1 MRGSGAMTGRRRERS
16 TLRTLREHRWFA
28 LLSTTRVLGALL
40 AIALLLA
47 HRVTHADPLLAIIT
61 ALWTPAGLLAL
72 RQSEGTAWAPAVWA
86 VDALAALGLVLAGGD
101 WRSPFY
107 VFALTTLVL
116 PATTLPWRSAVA
128 WGMGFSGLYGIVAL
142 LTQQLPSDT
151 LTNTIRLETLATHL
165 FVPVV
170 VTTTLAYSSVL
181 LERLRTA
188 RAHSERL
195 ALQSERQRIAWELHD
210 SAKQR
215 VHAAHL
221 MLSALDQHA
230 LDHQGHGLLD
240 GAISELRAATAD
252 METSVAELRTPLDG
266 RPVDELLRERAAEL
280 TLTGVARIHVAGRL
294 PALPPLVAAHA
305 YRIAA
310 EALTNAVRHARCSTI
325 TVTLDDAPHGGRL
338 EIADDGVG
346 LPDGARPSGHGL
358 RSMHGRA
365 ETIGAQLHIGPGPG
379 GRGTSVALA
388 LPHPGG
394 AP

>member
-1 MRGSGAMTGRRRERS
+1 VIG
-16 TLRTLREHRWFA
+16 TLRSHRWFA
-28 LLSTTRVLGALL
+28 LLTMTRVLGALL

-47 HRVTHADPLLAIIT
+47 HQVTHADPLLALIT
-61 ALWTPAGLLAL
+61 AVWTPISLGVL
-72 RQSEGTAWAPAVWA
+72 RQTEDRRWAPAVWA
-86 VDALAALGLVLAGGD
+86 LDGFAALGLVLAGGD

-116 PATTLPWRSAVA
+116 PATALPWRVAVS
-128 WGMGFSGLYGIVAL
+128 WGVGFSALYGIVAL
-142 LTQQLPSDT
+142 LTEQLPSDT

-170 VTTTLAYSSVL
+170 ITSTFAYSSLL
-181 LERLRTA
+181 LERLRDA
-188 RAHSERL
+188 RGQSERL
-195 ALQSERQRIAWELHD
+195 ALQAERQRIAWELHD

-221 MLSALDQHA
+221 MLSALDRAAGEAQN
-230 LDHQGHGLLD
+230 QQLLD
-240 GAISELRAATAD
+240 GALAELRNATAD

-280 TLTGVARIHVAGRL
+280 SRTGVARIDVAGRL
-294 PALPPLVAAHA
+294 PLLPPLVAAHT

-310 EALTNAVRHARCSTI
+310 EALTNAVRHAGSTAI
-325 TVTLDDAPHGGRL
+325 QVTLASSPAAGVTL
-338 EIADDGVG
+338 VIADDGCG
-346 LPDGARPSGHGL
+346 MPEGPRPEGHGL

-365 ETIGAQLHIGPGPG
+365 ETIGAELHIGPGPG
-379 GRGTSVALA
+379 GRGTAVALA

-394 AP
+394 SP

>member
-1 MRGSGAMTGRRRERS
+1 VNGGRRRDRIA
-16 TLRTLREHRWFA
+16 LRTLRAHRWFA
-28 LLSTTRVLGALL
+28 LLTMTRVLGAVL

-47 HRVTHADPLLAIIT
+47 HRVTHADPLLALLT
-61 ALWTPAGLLAL
+61 ASWTPVSLAL
-72 RQSEGTAWAPAVWA
+72 LRRTEAAEWAPAVWA
-86 VDALAALGLVLAGGD
+86 LDAAAALGLVLAGGD

-116 PATTLPWRSAVA
+116 PATSLPWRAAVA
-128 WGMGFSGLYGIVAL
+128 WGLGFSACYAGVAL
-142 LTQQLPSDT
+142 LTAKVPADT

-170 VTTTLAYSSVL
+170 ITTTLAYSSL
-181 LERLRTA
+181 LLDRLRTA
-188 RAHSERL
+188 RGESERL
-195 ALQSERQRIAWELHD
+195 ALQAERQRIAWELHD

-221 MLSALDQHA
+221 MLTA
-230 LDHQGHGLLD
+230 LD
-240 GAISELRAATAD
+240 GAVADPRERVLLDSAVGELRAATSD

-280 TLTGVARIHVAGRL
+280 SRTGVARIDVDGRL
-294 PALPPLVAAHA
+294 PALPPLVAAHT

-310 EALTNAVRHARCSTI
+310 EALTNAVRHARCSAI
-325 TVTLDDAPHGGRL
+325 RVTLAASASHISL
-338 EIADDGVG
+338 TIADDGVG
-346 LPDGARPSGHGL
+346 MPAEPRPGGHGL

-365 ETIGAQLHIGPGPG
+365 ETIGADLHIGPGPG

-394 AP
+394 SP

>member
-1 MRGSGAMTGRRRERS
+1 VTGRRRDRG
-16 TLRTLREHRWFA
+16 TLSALRGQRWFS
-28 LLSTTRVLGALL
+28 LLWMTRLLGALL
-40 AIALLLA
+40 AIGLLLV
-47 HRVTHADPLLAIIT
+47 HRVTHADPLLAAIT
-61 ALWTPAGLLAL
+61 ILWTPVSLLVL
-72 RQSEGTAWAPAVWA
+72 RRTQDAPYAPAVW
-86 VDALAALGLVLAGGD
+86 VLDALAALGLVLAGGD

-116 PATTLPWRSAVA
+116 PATSLPWRAAVV
-128 WGMGFSGLYGIVAL
+128 WGLAFSGLYGVVAL
-142 LTQQLPSDT
+142 LTEQLPSDT

-165 FVPVV
+165 FVPVL
-170 VTTTLAYSSVL
+170 VTMALAYSSVL
-181 LERLRTA
+181 LNRLRTA
-188 RAHSERL
+188 RAQSERL
-195 ALQSERQRIAWELHD
+195 ALQAERQRIAWELHD

-221 MLSALDQHA
+221 MLSALDGRV
-230 LDHQGHGLLD
+230 DHRGHVLVD
-240 GAISELRAATAD
+240 GAIAELRAATAD

-280 TLTGVARIHVAGRL
+280 SKAGVARIDVVGTL
-294 PALPPLVAAHA
+294 PPLPPLVAAHA

-310 EALTNAVRHARCSTI
+310 EALTNAVRHAGCTAI
-325 TVTLDDAPHGGRL
+325 TVTLAGAPDGVLL

-346 LPDGARPSGHGL
+346 MPDGPRPGGHGL

-365 ETIGAQLHIGPGPG
+365 ETIGARLRIGPGPE

-394 AP
+394 HS

>member
-1 MRGSGAMTGRRRERS
+1 MTGRRTNGS
-16 TLRTLREHRWFA
+16 ALRTLREHRWFA
-28 LLSTTRVLGALL
+28 LLSMTRVFGALL
-40 AIALLLA
+40 AIVLLVG
-47 HRVTHADPLLAIIT
+47 HRVTHDDPLLALLT
-61 ALWTPAGLLAL
+61 AVWTPLSLLIL
-72 RQSEGTAWAPAVWA
+72 RRTEDARWAPAVWA
-86 VDALAALGLVLAGGD
+86 ADGLAALGLVLLGGD

-116 PATTLPWRSAVA
+116 PATSLPWRTAVA
-128 WGMGFSGLYGIVAL
+128 WGLGFSGLYGVVAL
-142 LTQQLPSDT
+142 LTQKLPSDT
-151 LTNTIRLETLATHL
+151 LMNTIRLETLATHL

-188 RAHSERL
+188 RAESERL
-195 ALQSERQRIAWELHD
+195 ALQAERQRIAWELHD

-221 MLSALDQHA
+221 MLSALDE
-230 LDHQGHGLLD
+230 DGRGLLD
-240 GAISELRAATAD
+240 GALSELRATTAD

-266 RPVDELLRERAAEL
+266 RPVDELLRRRATEL
-280 TLTGVARIHVAGRL
+280 TLAGVARIDVAGHL

-310 EALTNAVRHARCSTI
+310 EALTNAVRHARCSRI
-325 TVTLDDAPHGGRL
+325 TVTLADAPDGVRL

-346 LPDGARPSGHGL
+346 MPDGTRGGGNGL

-365 ETIGAQLHIGPGPG
+365 ETIGAHLHIGPGPG

-394 AP
+394 SP

>member
-1 MRGSGAMTGRRRERS
+1 VTGGRRRDR
-16 TLRTLREHRWFA
+16 RTLPAVRGPQRWSA
-28 LLSTTRVLGALL
+28 LLTMTRVLGAAL

-47 HRVTHADPLLAIIT
+47 HRVTHHDPLLALIT
-61 ALWTPAGLLAL
+61 LVWTPLSLVILRRTQEAAG
-72 RQSEGTAWAPAVWA
+72 APAIWA
-86 VDALAALGLVLAGGD
+86 LDACAAFGLVLGGGD

-116 PATTLPWRSAVA
+116 PATSLPWRQAVA
-128 WGMGFSGLYGIVAL
+128 WGVTFSAAYGGVAL
-142 LTQQLPSDT
+142 LTEKLPDDT

-165 FVPVV
+165 FVPVI
-170 VTTTLAYSSVL
+170 VTTTLAYSSLL

-188 RAHSERL
+188 RGQSERL
-195 ALQSERQRIAWELHD
+195 ALQAERQRIAWELHD

-221 MLSALDQHA
+221 MLTALDGA
-230 LDHQGHGLLD
+230 IAGDQGRLLLD
-240 GAISELRAATAD
+240 GAVGELRAATSD

-266 RPVDELLRERAAEL
+266 RPVDVLLRERAAEL
-280 TLTGVARIHVAGRL
+280 SRTGVARIDVAGRL
-294 PALPPLVAAHA
+294 PALPPLVAAHT

-310 EALTNAVRHARCSTI
+310 EALTNAVRHAGCTAIS
-325 TVTLDDAPHGGRL
+325 VTLASAADSVTL
-338 EIADDGVG
+338 TIADDGVG
-346 LPDGARPSGHGL
+346 MPAEPRPGGHGL

-379 GRGTSVALA
+379 GRGTAVALA

-394 AP
+394 SP

>member
-1 MRGSGAMTGRRRERS
+1 VTGRRTNGS
-16 TLRTLREHRWFA
+16 ALRTLREHRWFA
-28 LLSTTRVLGALL
+28 LLSMTRILGALL
-40 AIALLLA
+40 AILLLVA
-47 HRVTHADPLLAIIT
+47 HRVTHDDPLLALLTVVWT
-61 ALWTPAGLLAL
+61 ALSLLIL
-72 RQSEGTAWAPAVWA
+72 RRTEDARWAPAVWA
-86 VDALAALGLVLAGGD
+86 VDGLAALGLVLLGGD

-116 PATTLPWRSAVA
+116 PATSLPWRTAVA
-128 WGMGFSGLYGIVAL
+128 WGLGFAGLYGVVAL
-142 LTQQLPSDT
+142 LTEKLPSDT

-188 RAHSERL
+188 RAESERL
-195 ALQSERQRIAWELHD
+195 ALQSERRRIAWELHD

-221 MLSALDQHA
+221 MLSALDHDG
-230 LDHQGHGLLD
+230 LDAHGRGLLD
-240 GAISELRAATAD
+240 GALSELRATTAD

-266 RPVDELLRERAAEL
+266 RPVDELLRERATQL
-280 TLTGVARIHVAGRL
+280 TLAGVARIDVAGHL

-310 EALTNAVRHARCSTI
+310 EALTNAVRHARCSRI
-325 TVTLDDAPHGGRL
+325 TVTLADTPDAMRL

-346 LPDGARPSGHGL
+346 MPDGARAGGHGL
-358 RSMHGRA
+358 RSMRGRA

-379 GRGTSVALA
+379 GLGTSVALA

-394 AP
+394 SP

>member
-1 MRGSGAMTGRRRERS
+1 VDDGDGGRRERG
-16 TLRTLREHRWFA
+16 TLRALRAHRWFA
-28 LLSTTRVLGALL
+28 LLTMTRVLGAAL

-47 HRVTHADPLLAIIT
+47 HRVTHADPLLA
-61 ALWTPAGLLAL
+61 ALTLGWTPVSLWIL
-72 RQSEGTAWAPAVWA
+72 RQTETWDWAPAVWL
-86 VDALAALGLVLAGGD
+86 VDAAAALGLVLAGGD

-107 VFALTTLVL
+107 VFALTTLVM
-116 PATTLPWRSAVA
+116 PATSLPWRVAVV
-128 WGMGFSGLYGIVAL
+128 WGLGFSACYAGVAV
-142 LTQQLPSDT
+142 LTEKVPADT

-170 VTTTLAYSSVL
+170 ITTTLAYSSLL

-188 RAHSERL
+188 RGESERL
-195 ALQSERQRIAWELHD
+195 VLQAERQRIAWELHD

-221 MLSALDQHA
+221 MLSALDRDAGDEQN
-230 LDHQGHGLLD
+230 QQLLD
-240 GAISELRAATAD
+240 GALAELRNATAD

-266 RPVDELLRERAAEL
+266 RPVDELLRERAEEL
-280 TLTGVARIHVAGRL
+280 SRAGTARIDVSGRL
-294 PALPPLVAAHA
+294 PALPPLVAAHT

-310 EALTNAVRHARCSTI
+310 EALTNAVRHADCSVI
-325 TVTLDDAPHGGRL
+325 AVTLASNGDGVSL
-338 EIADDGVG
+338 TIADDGVG
-346 LPDGARPSGHGL
+346 MPTAPRPGGNGL

-379 GRGTSVALA
+379 GHGTSVALA

-394 AP
+394 SP